1 MLPEDTGL
9 ILGRA
14 TTVKD
19 LTLSTTLATP
29 LKSGRT
35 ASPSGRQKQKS
46 LSKYAV
52 KRKSSILATVSPRQS
67 RAPPPNGMR
76 ARGEPPPPSR
86 KRSETD
92 REGLKKKKQKK
103 ASSRNNQRESSENRT
118 WFEAVRVCPNGG
130 IVVSSK
136 QIGDDDRVSG
146 DEVTCNT
153 EHWSPISVSS

>member
-29 LKSGRT
+29 LRSGRT

-86 KRSETD
+86 KRSGTD
-92 REGLKKKKQKK
+92 REGLKKTNKKRLHPETTK
-103 ASSRNNQRESSENRT
+103 ENRT
-118 WFEAVRVCPNGG
+118 WFEAVRVCPNGR